1 VTDAASI
8 AAAVKQVGVLGI
20 LVNNAGISL
29 DDKSP
34 DQQDADEF
42 RQGI

>member
-1 VTDAASI
+1 MTDAASI
-8 AAAVKQVGVLGI
+8 AAAKQVGALDI
-20 LVNNAGISL
+20 LVNNAGLSL